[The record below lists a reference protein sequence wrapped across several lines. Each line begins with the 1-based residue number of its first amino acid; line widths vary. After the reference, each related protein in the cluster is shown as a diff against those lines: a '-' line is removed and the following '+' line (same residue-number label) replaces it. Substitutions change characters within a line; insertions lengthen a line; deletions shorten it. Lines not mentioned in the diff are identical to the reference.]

1 MSDDQLP
8 FNDSASSRRGED
20 PQNQMPLEFDD
31 EFILTS
37 QRTVVIDQG
46 FDPTNIKPRFSEQIR
61 IDLDMSSNYPGDS

>member
-1 MSDDQLP
+1 
-8 FNDSASSRRGED
+8 
-20 PQNQMPLEFDD
+20 MPLEFDD